1 MFVLYL
7 LAEEYDRHM
16 AGKRHNERLQAYI
29 EKKKTAECSVFV
41 KGFPPR
47 TAEDELMLY
56 FQSFGMINKIVM
68 EIHEKKKV
76 CQGFQYFSSLPVL
89 HYIQAILSIKIWT
102 IFMVILYTLKN
113 QEVSKTILGG

>member
-1 MFVLYL
+1 MVIYIVFNHFGFLEIMFVLYL

-76 CQGFQYFSSLPVL
+76 CQGFQYFSSLPVQKCTSL
-89 HYIQAILSIKIWT
+89 FASSTFL
-102 IFMVILYTLKN
+102 LKFP
-113 QEVSKTILGG
+113 